1 MMHERNQDNFFP
13 TFIKLFVYVLSNQSF
28 ESNNLLQKAFKCIP
42 FYHFGGFYTFLFSDT
57 KIFFVISTLYFMT
70 IKHHIHL
77 ASDLCTNRYSS
88 DGKMMFNSKL
98 EDGKSF

>member
-1 MMHERNQDNFFP
+1 MHERNQDNFFP
-13 TFIKLFVYVLSNQSF
+13 TFIKCFVYVLSNQSF
-28 ESNNLLQKAFKCIP
+28 ELFV
-42 FYHFGGFYTFLFSDT
+42 FSDT